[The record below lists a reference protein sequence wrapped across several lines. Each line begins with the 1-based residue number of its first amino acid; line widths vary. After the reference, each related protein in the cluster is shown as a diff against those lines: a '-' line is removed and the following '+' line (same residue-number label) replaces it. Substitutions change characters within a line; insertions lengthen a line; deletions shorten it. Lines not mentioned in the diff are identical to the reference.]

1 MVAQLLSSR
10 KQNPFHKVLQTD
22 IISLAFFNFLVF
34 FSALSLHALIYSPA
48 RVKHVP
54 SFGLFSRGGASVH
67 PACKLLSRVYGSLA
81 GWKGNLICAA
91 VGKEWR
97 TVDSGSA
104 L

>member
-10 KQNPFHKVLQTD
+10 EQSPFHKVLQTA

-34 FSALSLHALIYSPA
+34 SALSFHALIYSPPC
-48 RVKHVP
+48 VKHVP

-67 PACKLLSRVYGSLA
+67 PARKLLSRVYGSLA

-91 VGKEWR
+91 VIKEWR